1 MCWQLTRSPRR
12 PRSAASTR
20 NHDALAFR
28 HRGSLIR
35 DYEAWHRQYDDPD
48 SALAQ
53 RLAIVQRRLAERLSA
68 APSGSVRLISMCAG
82 QGRDVFGVLPDHARR
97 DDVTPVLVELDPRNV
112 EVARATAADTGLSR
126 VEVLEGDAAVS
137 DIYAGYVPADIVL
150 ACGIFGNISD
160 QDLERTVRNL
170 SMLCRTGASVIWTR
184 HRNEPDLTPRIRNWF
199 TESGFDELSFDA
211 IDNESKSGI
220 GTVRLAG
227 APLPFQPGFR
237 FFTFTR

>member
-1 MCWQLTRSPRR
+1 MWKGERVV
-12 PRSAASTR
+12 
-20 NHDALAFR
+20 
-28 HRGSLIR
+28 R
-35 DYEAWHRQYDDPD
+35 DYEAWHRQYDDPA

-68 APSGSVRLISMCAG
+68 APSGSIRVISMCAG
-82 QGRDVFGVLPDHARR
+82 QGRDVFGVLPEHPRR
-97 DDVTPVLVELDPRNV
+97 SDVTAVLAELDHRNV
-112 EVARATAADTGLSR
+112 DVARATAAETGLTQI
-126 VEVLEGDAAVS
+126 EVLEGDAAVS
-137 DIYAGYVPADIVL
+137 DIYAPFAPADIVL

-170 SMLCRTGASVIWTR
+170 SMLCQTGASVIWTR

-199 TESGFDELSFDA
+199 AESDFEELSFDA
-211 IDNESKSGI
+211 IDNESKSGV
-220 GTVRLAG
+220 GTVRLTG